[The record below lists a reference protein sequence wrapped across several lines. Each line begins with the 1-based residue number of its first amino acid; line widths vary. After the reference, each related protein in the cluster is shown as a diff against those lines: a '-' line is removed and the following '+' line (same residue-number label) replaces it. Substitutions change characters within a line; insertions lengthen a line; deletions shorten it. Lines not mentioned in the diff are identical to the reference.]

1 MLQGLPKILWLISV
15 FFLATPTFAA
25 ECDRNMAEEMNTSI
39 RANFTLLEGKRL
51 LDESEQ
57 NKIEML
63 KENFS
68 EVMRL
73 HDYAL
78 ESDDQPSLNQACQ
91 MYEAILDQ
99 QATLGKQP
107 KT

>member
-1 MLQGLPKILWLISV
+1 MLQGLPKILWLILA

-25 ECDRNMAEEMNTSI
+25 ECDRIMAEEMNTSI
-39 RANFTLLEGKRL
+39 RANFTLLESSGLQDKAEKHKMEL
-51 LDESEQ
+51 
-57 NKIEML
+57 L

-68 EVMRL
+68 DVTRL